1 MSRRDRPDEGRPMAT
16 ECCGKPR
23 DTPFCPRCGGR
34 LAGESP
40 LDELLRHIRVT
51 ERNSR
56 AQQERWSK
64 PRPGND
70 PSDVSPTLAERKRA
84 TADKWKAWGDAL
96 ARLMAAEE

>member
-34 LAGESP
+34 LAGASQ
-40 LDELLRHIRVT
+40 LDDLLKHC
-51 ERNSR
+51 
-56 AQQERWSK
+56 
-64 PRPGND
+64 
-70 PSDVSPTLAERKRA
+70 RA
-84 TADKWKAWGDAL
+84 TAARLRREHGKWTRYAEDSFNGDFCLENAGKRLARSEVWEARGDAL